1 MAKRKSAAPARR
13 RNRSSGTK
21 NQIDGQGR
29 IGAELRYLR
38 LAKRLTLKELADQA
52 QISIGLLSQIERGRS
67 QLGVAIL
74 MRISNVLGVPM
85 NFFFSKV
92 QNPAREESDI
102 VVRASERRELRFPGI
117 GVREDLLSPS
127 LAGPIEMLL
136 STIEP
141 SADCGE
147 AYSHRGDEA
156 GLVLSGSL
164 DLWVGDRHFL
174 LHPGDSFSFP
184 SSLPHR
190 YRNNGSVPT
199 KVVWIITPPFY

>member
-1 MAKRKSAAPARR
+1 MAKRKSVPHPTRRKPAREE
-13 RNRSSGTK
+13 K
-21 NQIDGQGR
+21 NPVDGQGR
-29 IGAELRYLR
+29 IGTELRYLR

-52 QISIGLLSQIERGRS
+52 QISIGLLSQLERGRS
-67 QLGVAIL
+67 QLSVATL
-74 MRISNVLGVPM
+74 MRISNALGVPM
-85 NFFFSKV
+85 NFFFTKA
-92 QNPAREESDI
+92 QTPLREEGDI

-141 SADCGE
+141 GADCGE

-156 GLVLSGSL
+156 GLLLSGSL
-164 DLWVGDRHFL
+164 NLWVGDRHFL
-174 LHPGDSFSFP
+174 LNAGDSFSFP
-184 SSLPHR
+184 STIPHR

-199 KVVWIITPPFY
+199 KIVWIITPPFY

>member
-1 MAKRKSAAPARR
+1 MAKRKSTAPSRR
-13 RNRSSGTK
+13 RNRSPGTR
-21 NQIDGQGR
+21 NQVDGQGR

-92 QNPAREESDI
+92 QNPAREEGDI

-141 SADCGE
+141 GADCGE

-174 LHPGDSFSFP
+174 LHAGDSFSFP
-184 SSLPHR
+184 SSLRHR

>member
-1 MAKRKSAAPARR
+1 MAKRKSAPHPTRWRPARE
-13 RNRSSGTK
+13 GK
-21 NQIDGQGR
+21 NPVDGQRR

-52 QISIGLLSQIERGRS
+52 QISIGLLSQLERGRS
-67 QLGVAIL
+67 QLSVATL
-74 MRISNVLGVPM
+74 MRISNALGVPM
-85 NFFFSKV
+85 NFFFTKA
-92 QNPAREESDI
+92 QTPLREEGDI

-141 SADCGE
+141 GADCGE
-147 AYSHRGDEA
+147 AYTHRGDEA
-156 GLVLSGSL
+156 GLLLSGSL

-174 LHPGDSFSFP
+174 LNAGDSFSFP
-184 SSLPHR
+184 STIPHR

-199 KVVWIITPPFY
+199 KIVWIITPPFY

>member
-1 MAKRKSAAPARR
+1 MAKRKSMSPSARR
-13 RNRSSGTK
+13 KPSRSSK
-21 NQIDGQGR
+21 SPVDRQGR

-52 QISIGLLSQIERGRS
+52 QISIGLLSQLERGRS
-67 QLGVAIL
+67 QLSVATL
-74 MRISNVLGVPM
+74 MRLSTVLGVPM
-85 NFFFSKV
+85 NFFFSKAQV
-92 QNPAREESDI
+92 PLREESDV
-102 VVRASERRELRFPGI
+102 VVRGAERRELRFPGI

-141 SADCGE
+141 GADCGE

-156 GLVLSGSL
+156 GLLLSGSL
-164 DLWVGDRHFL
+164 DLWVGERHFL
-174 LHPGDSFSFP
+174 LNAGDSFSFP

-190 YRNNGSVPT
+190 YRNNGNVPT
-199 KVVWIITPPFY
+199 KIVWIITPPFY